1 MAKDYKGIY
10 CKWAFAICNKGHIQ
24 HAKTNYGAQPMK
36 TSNTFFI
43 ICLGQESIH
52 IVGTWTWKKK

>member
-1 MAKDYKGIY
+1 
-10 CKWAFAICNKGHIQ
+10 
-24 HAKTNYGAQPMK
+24 MK